1 MNQLNSSKSQIS
13 KMLTMFHARSAS
25 GLATALR
32 SNHSRFQ
39 LLSRH
44 VLLSTRAQGLAHA
57 PKSHIP
63 QFSRFFSKSR
73 HLQIKSEDE
82 SNKIITAKKASAAFG
97 KTKSAASKLMS
108 NISQITPRENIYTVP
123 NILTFSRLVSAP
135 VIGYLIVQGHP
146 HYALGLFAYSC
157 VTDFLDGFIARKYNL
172 QSVVGS
178 VIDPLADKALMVTL
192 ASCLAVSGDIPLYMA
207 VLILGKDLLL
217 GLAAFYIRYISLPS
231 PKTFM
236 RYWDFSIPS
245 AEVHPT
251 QISKFNTFLQMIY
264 LGSSLLLP
272 GTQHLMD
279 METFKYSCEALKIL
293 EYVVATTTV
302 WSGLSYVFNR
312 NAVKILRP
320 K

>member
-1 MNQLNSSKSQIS
+1 MQNELGS
-13 KMLTMFHARSAS
+13 
-25 GLATALR
+25 
-32 SNHSRFQ
+32 
-39 LLSRH
+39 
-44 VLLSTRAQGLAHA
+44 
-57 PKSHIP
+57 
-63 QFSRFFSKSR
+63 
-73 HLQIKSEDE
+73 E
-82 SNKIITAKKASAAFG
+82 SNKTTPTDKTTTTEKASAAFG

-123 NILTFSRLVSAP
+123 NILTFSRLISAP

-157 VTDFLDGFIARKYNL
+157 VTDFLDGFIARRYNL

-207 VLILGKDLLL
+207 TLILGKDFLL
-217 GLAAFYIRYISLPS
+217 GLAAFYIRYISLPA

-279 METFKYSCEALKIL
+279 METFKHSCEALKIL